1 MAKKYYIVKLFGA
14 YEGCN
19 ISLDWKDREYSGV
32 IHTRIKDARD
42 ELKQAKKEAKEL
54 GYDDACIM
62 EIENG

>member
-19 ISLDWKDREYSGV
+19 ISYDWKDREYSGV
-32 IHTRIKDARD
+32 IHTNKKDAEY
-42 ELKQAKKEAKEL
+42 ELKQARKEAKEL